1 MSTTSGFF
9 NSVNGDRTYN
19 ADDLTNFFDG
29 VLNDGVFN
37 NYDASLVVSPG
48 DGMSVNVAGGK
59 ALVFGKYILNT
70 GVLNLPLEGS
80 GTLPRYDAVVCGV
93 DMEERTGTIYIKTG
107 TAASSPTYPSLLNT
121 ANTKE
126 ICLAYI
132 YVGAGVTSITAANIT
147 DTRSDPAVCG
157 YVNLTNISA
166 SLNVLRNNVE
176 ITTAGTNTVDIGI
189 PTFDA
194 ANDTLFVYLNGTL
207 LQEVEEYM
215 INGTG
220 SAAKVDLANA
230 IQGTSDNWLTFVVFK
245 LTV

>member
-29 VLNDGVFN
+29 VLNDGVFK
-37 NYDASLVVSPG
+37 NYDASLAVSAG
-48 DGMSVNVAGGK
+48 TGMAVSVAGGK

-70 GVLNLPLEGS
+70 GALSLTLEGS

-107 TAASSPTYPSLLNT
+107 TEASSPSYPSLLNT

-132 YVGAGVTSITAANIT
+132 YVGAGVTAITTENIT
-147 DTRSDPAVCG
+147 DTRADESVCG
-157 YVNLTNISA
+157 FVKLTNVAA
-166 SLNVLRNNVE
+166 SLNVFRNNVE
-176 ITTAGTNTVDIGI
+176 ITTAGTSTVSIGI
-189 PTFDA
+189 PEFDA
-194 ANDTLFVYLNGTL
+194 ENDQLFVYLNGTL
-207 LQEVEEYM
+207 LQLTNEYT
-215 INGTG
+215 ISGTG
-220 SAAKVDLANA
+220 SAASIELIYA
-230 IQGTSDNWLTFVVFK
+230 IQETNDNWMTFVVYK
-245 LTV
+245 LET